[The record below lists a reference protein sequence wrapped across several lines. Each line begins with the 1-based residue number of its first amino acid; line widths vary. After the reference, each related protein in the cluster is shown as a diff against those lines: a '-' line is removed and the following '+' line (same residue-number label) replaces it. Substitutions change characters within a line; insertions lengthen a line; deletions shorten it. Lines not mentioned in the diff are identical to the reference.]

1 MSCLVYKFAPCLDRL
16 SFILVAFLRR
26 VMHLGKSAFIKFVFI
41 QNQRKLPTQKRQSS
55 TIFLFFVPVLE
66 NWSDTNHLC
75 INNSRRNT
83 THSSLNE
90 NRAANVVNH
99 HENLHLLKLY
109 WSCPTSH
116 TWSVLLIQPGWN
128 IMTLVKHKD
137 LKVFLNEFKSF
148 YA

>member
-41 QNQRKLPTQKRQSS
+41 QNQRKLPTQKRQSN

-99 HENLHLLKLY
+99 HENLHLLKFR
-109 WSCPTSH
+109 WISCNDTKRL
-116 TWSVLLIQPGWN
+116 LLIQPGWN

>member
-99 HENLHLLKLY
+99 HENLRLLKFRLI
-109 WSCPTSH
+109 SCNDTKRL
-116 TWSVLLIQPGWN
+116 LLIQPGWN
-128 IMTLVKHKD
+128 IMTLLKHKD

>member
-99 HENLHLLKLY
+99 HENLHLLKFRWMSYNDTKRL
-109 WSCPTSH
+109 
-116 TWSVLLIQPGWN
+116 LLIQPGWN
-128 IMTLVKHKD
+128 IMILVKHKD

>member
-99 HENLHLLKLY
+99 HENLHSLN
-109 WSCPTSH
+109 CTE
-116 TWSVLLIQPGWN
+116 VVQQV
-128 IMTLVKHKD
+128 TLNKCFTD
-137 LKVFLNEFKSF
+137 SARLEYYDFGET
-148 YA
+148 

>member
-1 MSCLVYKFAPCLDRL
+1 MSCLVYKFTPCLDRL

-26 VMHLGKSAFIKFVFI
+26 VMHLGKSTFIKFVFI

-83 THSSLNE
+83 TYSSLNE

-99 HENLHLLKLY
+99 HENLHLLKFRRM
-109 WSCPTSH
+109 SCNDTK
-116 TWSVLLIQPGWN
+116 GC
-128 IMTLVKHKD
+128 
-137 LKVFLNEFKSF
+137 
-148 YA
+148 Y